1 MRNPYEVLGVQAN
14 ASFEEIKAA
23 YRRRAKETHPDLH
36 GGSHEYT
43 SRFCEV
49 TDAYAILS
57 DPVARSRFDQ
67 TSTVDKERTAAA
79 AQEIYEVIAYIRS
92 RAAEAKSAAMS
103 SALRGLAWLGGGSLI
118 SLLGYASAVSSGGG
132 RYPIFWGAILF
143 GGIQAYRGFVA
154 YANINAKARELEQNV
169 WNLVTDKPIA

>member
-1 MRNPYEVLGVQAN
+1 MQALRKSRRPTAVGPRRPIPTCTAVQ
-14 ASFEEIKAA
+14 
-23 YRRRAKETHPDLH
+23 
-36 GGSHEYT
+36 EYA

-118 SLLGYASAVSSGGG
+118 SLLGYISAVSSGGG
-132 RYPIFWGAILF
+132 RYTIFWGAILF

-154 YANINAKARELEQNV
+154 YANINAKARD
-169 WNLVTDKPIA
+169 WSKTSGTW